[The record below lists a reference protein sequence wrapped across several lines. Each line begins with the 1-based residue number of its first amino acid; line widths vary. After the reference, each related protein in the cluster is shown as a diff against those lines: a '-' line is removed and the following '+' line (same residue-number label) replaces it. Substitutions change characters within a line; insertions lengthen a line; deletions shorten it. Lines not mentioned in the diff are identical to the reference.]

1 MTEKWYREL
10 NKLAQELDSF
20 YDIAYSSDDEE
31 YSKNK
36 AIKLRIVELV
46 LTANCKPGDL
56 LIDKALTLLMDN
68 SGCQYDVQ
76 ILMEILPPLVDS
88 GLIAQEELS
97 DYIESSS
104 VGRWL

>member
-1 MTEKWYREL
+1 MSEKWCWKL
-10 NKLAQELDSF
+10 NELAQELDAF
-20 YDIAYSSDDEE
+20 YNMEYSSDDEE

-56 LIDKALTLLMDN
+56 LMDN

-76 ILMEILPPLVDS
+76 ILMEILPPLVDF

-104 VGRWL
+104 VGSWL

>member
-1 MTEKWYREL
+1 MTEKWCRQL
-10 NKLAQELDSF
+10 NKLAQELDAF
-20 YDIAYSSDDEE
+20 YDIEYSSDDEE

-46 LTANCKPGDL
+46 LTANCKRGDL
-56 LIDKALTLLMDN
+56 LIDKALTLLMEN

-97 DYIESSS
+97 DYIDNSPM
-104 VGRWL
+104 GRWL